1 VQFIYRIEEGIMQEE
16 SKLLDSLISIAFEF
30 FRFQDVFEKML
41 GKLDYDEQLKYRN
54 QYSWFS
60 KKVDRALESAQ
71 IKVLNLQGKLYDPGM
86 AVSPLNIDDFN
97 KGDQLYIVQMIE
109 PTILQNDAVYRIG
122 TVVLGKESR

>member
-1 VQFIYRIEEGIMQEE
+1 MQEE